1 MKNNEKKV
9 NNKKLDESSSS
20 KTIKTKKEL
29 TKQENMVPKKKNS
42 NNKSNNKNNNKVD
55 NSNKNQKQ
63 IKNNY
68 KKNERVKKS
77 CNLEDNYIK
86 NDNKLKR
93 NYHEN
98 NNFKTKK
105 QDKVTNKPKNTKK
118 KIVLILLI
126 VIFLV
131 FISLTTYNILTFIK
145 YKSIVINNT
154 PKTSKINYLD
164 YYSTSIVTL
173 NKKALYKRENEE
185 FVKSGVVNSNI
196 YLSLEED
203 EFSKDGYFRI
213 KNTSYYID
221 YKNIKKEELKE
232 EKTTY
237 LNYVPF
243 NESVKVTNPKFYL
256 DEKIVFSILGEYKY
270 QVLVKEKSYYGVL
283 VNNKLYY
290 LKKDDCSF
298 YKNKNTNLKATNGV
312 PVLVYHYTYD
322 SSNTYEK
329 KECKSIICLSD
340 KKFDSHMKF
349 IKDNN
354 FYTATLNDLEMFI
367 DGKIRLPEHTVVI
380 TIDDGYYTPKSI
392 EILEKYDL
400 HATLFLIGSVAK
412 ITGFDYNSK
421 NLEVHSHTYDL
432 HYVGACPGGQGS
444 PIKCLAKDKILADL
458 KKSRES
464 LNNTPYFCYPFFEY
478 NDYAISLLKEAGFR
492 MAFAGR
498 RMKVR
503 VGANKYKLP
512 RYGIINTTT
521 TDDLKNILY

>member
-1 MKNNEKKV
+1 MRNNEKKI

-29 TKQENMVPKKKNS
+29 TKQENMAPKKKNS
-42 NNKSNNKNNNKVD
+42 NINKKGNNSLD
-55 NSNKNQKQ
+55 NSSKKQKQ
-63 IKNNY
+63 VKNNY
-68 KKNERVKKS
+68 KKNESIKKS
-77 CNLEDNYIK
+77 SNLDDNYTN

-105 QDKVTNKPKNTKK
+105 QDKVTNKSKK
-118 KIVLILLI
+118 KIVLILFI
-126 VIFLV
+126 IIFLI

-145 YKSIVINNT
+145 YKSIVVNNS

-173 NKKALYKRENEE
+173 NKKVLYKRENEE
-185 FVKSGVVNSNI
+185 FVKSGVVNSSI

-237 LNYVPF
+237 LNYIPF
-243 NESVKVTNPKFYL
+243 NENVKVTNPKFYL
-256 DEKIVFSILGEYKY
+256 DEKIVFSILGEYEY

-290 LKKDDCSF
+290 LKKEDCSF

-312 PVLVYHYTYD
+312 AVLVYHYTYD
-322 SSNTYEK
+322 SNSAEDK
-329 KECKSIICLSD
+329 KGCPSIICLSD
-340 KKFDSHMKF
+340 KQFDSHMKF

-380 TIDDGYYTPKSI
+380 TVDDGAYVPKTI

-400 HATLFLIGSVAK
+400 HATLFLIGEFK
-412 ITGFDYNSK
+412 RITGFDYNSP
-421 NLEVHSHTYDL
+421 NLEIHSHTDNL
-432 HYVGACPGGQGS
+432 HYTGACPGGQGS
-444 PIKCLAKDKILADL
+444 PLKCLAKDKILADL

-492 MAFAGR
+492 MAFAGH

-512 RYGIINTTT
+512 RYGIINTTST
-521 TDDLKNILY
+521 SDLKNIIY